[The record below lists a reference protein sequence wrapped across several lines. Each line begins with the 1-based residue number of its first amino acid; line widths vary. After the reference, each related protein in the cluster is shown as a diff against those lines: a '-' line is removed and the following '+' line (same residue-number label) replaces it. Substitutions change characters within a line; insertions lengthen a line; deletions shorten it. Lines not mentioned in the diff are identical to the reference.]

1 MDAHDLSGQVLG
13 QYELQELLGRGGMG
27 AVYRAYQ
34 RALKR
39 AVAVKVLPAALATDP
54 DYIARFTR
62 EAETAASLE
71 HPHIIPIYDYG
82 VEGGTSYIVMRLLT
96 GGTLADRMT
105 QRQVT
110 GRPLPSLSE
119 IARLLAQV
127 ADAFDY
133 AHRQGVIHRDVK
145 PSNIMFD
152 AHGNAFLVDFG
163 IAKLLEH
170 TSALT
175 ATGAVIGTP
184 LYMAP
189 EQWRAE
195 PPTPATDQ
203 YALGVTIFQL
213 LTGQVPFQAPTPYGL
228 MHKHLNEPPP
238 PPHLL
243 RPGLPPALAA
253 TLTQAMAKSPADRF
267 PTVTAFAQAFA
278 QASAGQPD
286 DGETQFFTAPLELRP
301 TPERFVPV
309 STPSQPPSPP
319 PSTPGRTPTAPRPAG
334 EPPSRG
340 RASLVW
346 GALVLLMAVV
356 IGAGALILRGGAKE
370 TPSGDEPPSPTAIA
384 APPSQTPTVAG
395 GLIVLATETPTF
407 AVSPSLAAVT
417 AIPSQTSTVAGGL
430 IVLATE
436 TPTFTVSPSPAA
448 VTAIPS
454 QTSTVAGGLVLL
466 VTGTQVS
473 PEPLA
478 SATPSPTVTDTATPS
493 PSPSPTSSATATPT
507 DTPSPRPTD
516 TPTPDIAGTTAAL
529 VAERLTQ
536 TAAAWTDTPTPN
548 LAATVEALAIAA
560 LTATA
565 EAWTDTPTPSPTPT
579 STLTPTATVT
589 PSDTPTFTVTPSPE
603 PSFTPGP
610 PIRFP
615 PPPQATLIPAGSPN
629 RAWTPLVSSYKSMAF
644 VAVPPGCFLMGS
656 EEGDVDEKPV
666 RRVCLSAYWIG
677 QTEVTNAQYAAC
689 VTAGACAPPRD
700 RTAFDDPAQAN
711 LPVTWV
717 SWFDAAA
724 FAEWMGATLPTGAQ
738 WEYAARGPESWVYPW
753 GNTPPDC
760 TLANLTGCAGDV
772 QPVGSYPA
780 GASWVGAL
788 DMTGNVWEWV
798 AEYYGRDYY
807 ASLADGVLDPT
818 GPPYGDMHNVRGG
831 SWHDEV
837 SYARAFYQGGNY
849 PDYAIGVLGFRV
861 ALPASAAGEQP
872 PSPTPPVP
880 LSITPFSPSPTP
892 FLPPTATPFGGGM
905 GEIAFV
911 SERDGNREIY
921 VMDVQT
927 GLARRLT
934 ANDANDRDPAWSPES
949 GRIAFYSDRDG
960 NNDIYVMDADGGN
973 VRNLTRHPAN
983 EYHPTWSPDGT
994 RIAFSSDR
1002 DGTGEIYVMN
1012 DDGSNVQRLTGPG
1025 SNSGNPA
1032 WSPDGTRIA
1041 FSSSRSGDEEIYVMN
1056 ADGSQVV
1063 RLTFSPGHDGF
1074 PAWSPDGTRI
1084 AFQSNRDGQF
1094 EVYVVNADGS
1104 GERRLT
1110 TTPSNDW
1117 WPEWSADG
1125 TQIAFISDRD
1135 GVGAIYVMLAD
1146 GSNPLRVTPRDSWN
1160 DSPSWRPAPGLA
1172 ARGVPPPAR

>member
-1 MDAHDLSGQVLG
+1 MDTQDFSGQVLG

-39 AVAVKVLPAALATDP
+39 AVAVKVLPAALAADP
-54 DYIARFTR
+54 DYVARFTR
-62 EAETAASLE
+62 EAETAAALE

-82 VEGGTSYIVMRLLT
+82 VESGTSYIVMRLLT
-96 GGTLADRMT
+96 GGTLADRMA
-105 QRQVT
+105 QREAS
-110 GRPLPSLSE
+110 GRPLPSLGE
-119 IARLLAQV
+119 VARLLTQV

-152 AHGNAFLVDFG
+152 NQGNAFLVDFG

-170 TSALT
+170 TAALT
-175 ATGAVIGTP
+175 STGTVLGTP

-243 RPGLPPALAA
+243 RPGLPEALTAVLA
-253 TLTQAMAKSPADRF
+253 RAMAKSPADRF
-267 PTVTAFAQAFA
+267 PTMTAFAQAFA
-278 QASAGQPD
+278 QHSAGQPD
-286 DGETQFFTAPLELRP
+286 DGETQFFTVALERRP
-301 TPERFVPV
+301 TPAAF
-309 STPSQPPSPP
+309 TPSPP
-319 PSTPGRTPTAPRPAG
+319 PSRPPGGTPTAPRPAA
-334 EPPSRG
+334 EPRRRG
-340 RASLVW
+340 RSGVVW
-346 GALVLLMAVV
+346 GALVILIAVAV
-356 IGAGALILRGGAKE
+356 AAGALFLRGTGEKAAPASP
-370 TPSGDEPPSPTAIA
+370 TSPVAPSPTAVA
-384 APPSQTPTVAG
+384 AQPSFTATAAG
-395 GLIVLATETPTF
+395 GLVILSTETPVSPTVTASATTSPTPTLTPVGAGGLVLLATETPT
-407 AVSPSLAAVT
+407 AT
-417 AIPSQTSTVAGGL
+417 ATLPPPTSTD
-430 IVLATE
+430 
-436 TPTFTVSPSPAA
+436 TF
-448 VTAIPS
+448 
-454 QTSTVAGGLVLL
+454 
-466 VTGTQVS
+466 
-473 PEPLA
+473 
-478 SATPSPTVTDTATPS
+478 TPS
-493 PSPSPTSSATATPT
+493 PSPSPSPTAT
-507 DTPSPRPTD
+507 PRPTD
-516 TPTPDIAGTTAAL
+516 TLTPDLDATMQALIAA
-529 VAERLTQ
+529 RLTQ
-536 TAAAWTDTPTPN
+536 TAAAWTDTPTPD

-565 EAWTDTPTPSPTPT
+565 EAWTDTPTPSHTPT
-579 STLTPTATVT
+579 ATPSPTLTPTPSAT
-589 PSDTPTFTVTPSPE
+589 PSATPTRTPTPSPE

-615 PPPQATLIPAGSPN
+615 PPPQATLIPAGSAN
-629 RAWTPLVSSYKSMAF
+629 RAWTPLVSSYRGMAF

-689 VTAGACAPPRD
+689 VNAGACAPPRD

-711 LPVTWV
+711 HPVTWV

-724 FAEWMGATLPTGAQ
+724 FAEWFGAALPTGAQ

-753 GNTPPDC
+753 GNDPPDC
-760 TLANLTGCAGDV
+760 ALANLTGCVGNPR
-772 QPVGSYPA
+772 PVGSYPA

-788 DMTGNVWEWV
+788 DLAGNVWEWV
-798 AEYYGRDYY
+798 ADYYGRDYY
-807 ASLADGVLDPT
+807 ASLTDGTLDPP
-818 GPPYGDMHNVRGG
+818 GPPYGNMHNVRGS
-831 SWHDEV
+831 SWQDEAR
-837 SYARAFYQGGNY
+837 YARAFYQGGNY
-849 PDYAIGVLGFRV
+849 ADYAIGVLGFRV
-861 ALPASAAGEQP
+861 VLPAVPVEAQP
-872 PSPTPPVP
+872 TATPLPWPTLTPPPTV
-880 LSITPFSPSPTP
+880 TPALPSPTP

-921 VMDVQT
+921 ALNVQT

-934 ANDANDRDPAWSPES
+934 VNDANDRDPAWSPES

-960 NNDIYVMDADGGN
+960 NPDIYVMDADGGN

-1025 SNSGNPA
+1025 TNSGNPA
-1032 WSPDGTRIA
+1032 WSPDGARIA

-1056 ADGSQVV
+1056 ADGSNVM
-1063 RLTFSPGHDGF
+1063 RLTFSAGHDGF
-1074 PAWSPDGTRI
+1074 PAWSPDGTKI
-1084 AFQSNRDGQF
+1084 AFQSNRGGQF
-1094 EVYVVNADGS
+1094 DVYVINADGS

-1110 TTPSNDW
+1110 TTASNDW
-1117 WPEWSADG
+1117 WPEWSGDG
-1125 TQIAFISDRD
+1125 THIAFISDRD
-1135 GVGAIYVMLAD
+1135 GVGAIYLMTAD
-1146 GSNPLRVTPRDSWN
+1146 GDDPIRLTPRDSWN

-1172 ARGVPPPAR
+1172 ARGVPPPTR

>member
-1 MDAHDLSGQVLG
+1 MDTQDYSGQVLG

-39 AVAVKVLPAALATDP
+39 AVAVKVLPAALAADP
-54 DYIARFTR
+54 DYVARFTR
-62 EAETAASLE
+62 EAETAAALE
-71 HPHIIPIYDYG
+71 HPHIVPIYDYG

-96 GGTLADRMT
+96 GGTLADRMA
-105 QRQVT
+105 QREAT
-110 GRPLPSLSE
+110 GRPLPSLGE
-119 IARLLAQV
+119 VARLLTQV

-152 AHGNAFLVDFG
+152 NQGNAFLVDFG

-170 TSALT
+170 TAALT
-175 ATGAVIGTP
+175 STGTVLGTP

-243 RPGLPPALAA
+243 RPGLPEALTAILA
-253 TLTQAMAKSPADRF
+253 RAMAKSPADRF
-267 PTVTAFAQAFA
+267 PTMTALAQAFA
-278 QASAGQPD
+278 QHSAGQPD
-286 DGETQFFTAPLELRP
+286 DRETQFFTVALERRL
-301 TPERFVPV
+301 
-309 STPSQPPSPP
+309 PSAAFTPPSPP
-319 PSTPGRTPTAPRPAG
+319 SVRPPGGTPTALRPAA
-334 EPPSRG
+334 EPPRRG
-340 RASLVW
+340 RSGLVW
-346 GALVLLMAVV
+346 GALVALIAVV
-356 IGAGALILRGGAKE
+356 AAVGVWFLRGNGEKAAPASP
-370 TPSGDEPPSPTAIA
+370 TPSTAVAVQPSF
-384 APPSQTPTVAG
+384 TPTEAG
-395 GLIVLATETPTF
+395 GLVILGSETPVSPTVTVSATASPTPTLTPVGAGGLVVLATETPT
-407 AVSPSLAAVT
+407 APAPVPT
-417 AIPSQTSTVAGGL
+417 ATLPPPTSTD
-430 IVLATE
+430 
-436 TPTFTVSPSPAA
+436 TPV
-448 VTAIPS
+448 
-454 QTSTVAGGLVLL
+454 
-466 VTGTQVS
+466 
-473 PEPLA
+473 PL
-478 SATPSPTVTDTATPS
+478 PSPTAT
-493 PSPSPTSSATATPT
+493 
-507 DTPSPRPTD
+507 PRPTD
-516 TPTPDIAGTTAAL
+516 TPTPDVPATTQAL
-529 VAERLTQ
+529 VAARLTQ
-536 TAAAWTDTPTPN
+536 TAAAWTDTPTPD

-565 EAWTDTPTPSPTPT
+565 DAWTDTPTPSA
-579 STLTPTATVT
+579 TPTATPSPTYTPTPTDT
-589 PSDTPTFTVTPSPE
+589 PSATPSRTSTPSPE

-615 PPPQATLIPAGSPN
+615 PPPGATLIPAGSAN
-629 RAWTPLVSSYKSMAF
+629 RAWTPLVGGYRGMAF

-656 EEGDVDEKPV
+656 EEGDADEKPV

-689 VTAGACAPPRD
+689 VNAGACAPPRD
-700 RTAFDDPAQAN
+700 RTAFDDPTQAN
-711 LPVTWV
+711 QPVTWV

-724 FAEWMGATLPTGAQ
+724 FAEWFGAALPTGAQ

-753 GNTPPDC
+753 GNNPPDC
-760 TLANLTGCAGDV
+760 TLANLTGCVGNAR
-772 QPVGSYPA
+772 PVGSYPA

-788 DMTGNVWEWV
+788 DLAGNVWEWV
-798 AEYYGRDYY
+798 ADYYGRDYY
-807 ASLADGVLDPT
+807 ASLTDGALDPI
-818 GPPYGDMHNVRGG
+818 GPPYGDMHNVRGS
-831 SWHDEV
+831 SWQNEAR
-837 SYARAFYQGGNY
+837 YARAFYQGGNF

-861 ALPASAAGEQP
+861 ALPAMPAEAQP
-872 PSPTPPVP
+872 TATPLPWPTLTPPPTV
-880 LSITPFSPSPTP
+880 TPALPSPTP
-892 FLPPTATPFGGGM
+892 FLPPTATPFGGGA

-921 VMDVQT
+921 SLNVQT

-934 ANDANDRDPAWSPES
+934 VNNANDRDPAWSPES
-949 GRIAFYSDRDG
+949 GRIAFYSDREG
-960 NNDIYVMDADGGN
+960 SPDIYVMDADGGN

-983 EYHPTWSPDGT
+983 EYHPSWSPDGT

-1002 DGTGEIYVMN
+1002 DGTGEIYMMN

-1025 SNSGNPA
+1025 TNSGNPA

-1056 ADGSQVV
+1056 ADGSNAV
-1063 RLTFSPGHDGF
+1063 RLTFSAGHDGF
-1074 PAWSPDGTRI
+1074 PAWSPDGTHI
-1084 AFQSNRDGQF
+1084 AFQSNRNGQF
-1094 EVYVVNADGS
+1094 DVYVINADGS

-1110 TTPSNDW
+1110 TTASNDW
-1117 WPEWSADG
+1117 WPEWSGDG
-1125 TQIAFISDRD
+1125 THIAFISDRD
-1135 GVGAIYVMLAD
+1135 GVGAIYLMTAD
-1146 GSNPLRVTPRDSWN
+1146 GDDPIRLTPRDSWN

-1172 ARGVPPPAR
+1172 ARGVPPPTR